1 LLFLVVQ
8 KDASLGN
15 MLYSAQI
22 NNFMSILK
30 SDNKKTQAYAAF
42 TEKFFPI
49 VCNVGGYF
57 CFFFF
62 TSYFFALYWLE
73 KTPTE

>member
-30 SDNKKTQAYAAF
+30 SDN
-42 TEKFFPI
+42 
-49 VCNVGGYF
+49 
-57 CFFFF
+57 
-62 TSYFFALYWLE
+62 E
-73 KTPTE
+73 KT

>member
-42 TEKFFPI
+42 MEKKFSNSLQRRRLFLLFLF
-49 VCNVGGYF
+49 Y
-57 CFFFF
+57 FF
-62 TSYFFALYWLE
+62 TFS
-73 KTPTE
+73 PTE

>member
-1 LLFLVVQ
+1 VQ

-30 SDNKKTQAYAAF
+30 SDNKKLRPMRLLWK
-42 TEKFFPI
+42 KFFPI